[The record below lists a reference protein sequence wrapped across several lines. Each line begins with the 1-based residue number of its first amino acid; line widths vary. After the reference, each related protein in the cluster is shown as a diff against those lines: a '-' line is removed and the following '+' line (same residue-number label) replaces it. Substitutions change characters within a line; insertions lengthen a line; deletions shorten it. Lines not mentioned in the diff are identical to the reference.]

1 MKKNEGGQVII
12 TEPGETLRKPDDMP
26 DELHVGPE
34 HDWKSKALE
43 QMNVSQRRRKIIR
56 RLLTTH
62 GGRGKK
68 QN

>member
-1 MKKNEGGQVII
+1 MKKNDDGQVII
-12 TEPGETLRKPDDMP
+12 TEPGETLRKPDNMP

-56 RLLTTH
+56 KLLVEH
-62 GGRGKK
+62 GGRKRK
-68 QN
+68 